1 MNEGSEIPSD
11 DALVFIVQLHLKP
24 ERVEDWKRAVNELI
38 DRMSQEDAFVTC
50 LLDQSTEDP
59 GMFTLYE
66 RWREPSLEAFVRN
79 QMKDYRKRYE
89 EMLLSASSS
98 QESDDFAPGPSV
110 ASIEVSGL
118 LAQFPE
124 LHIERGFDR
133 NAPKGVCGGR
143 LWIKRHFHPVLETC
157 STSRWLAPCWAGGHG
172 AFLWAQ
178 RSQMACWPINPAMIL
193 FLSRSSKNFSSFWHA
208 AGIRVGIT

>member
-59 GMFTLYE
+59 GMFTLYQ

-79 QMKDYRKRYE
+79 QMKDYRKRHE
-89 EMLLSASSS
+89 EMLPDLL
-98 QESDDFAPGPSV
+98 QAPGK
-110 ASIEVSGL
+110 AMAL
-118 LAQFPE
+118 
-124 LHIERGFDR
+124 R
-133 NAPKGVCGGR
+133 
-143 LWIKRHFHPVLETC
+143 PVQ
-157 STSRWLAPCWAGGHG
+157 A
-172 AFLWAQ
+172 
-178 RSQMACWPINPAMIL
+178 
-193 FLSRSSKNFSSFWHA
+193 WH
-208 AGIRVGIT
+208 R